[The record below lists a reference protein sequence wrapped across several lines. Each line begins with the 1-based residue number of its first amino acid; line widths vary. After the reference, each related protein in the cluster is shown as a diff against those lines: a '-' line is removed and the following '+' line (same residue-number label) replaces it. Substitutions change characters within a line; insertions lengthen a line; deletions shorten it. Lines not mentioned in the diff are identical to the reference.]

1 MVAFE
6 VVHHGEF
13 VENSEEKKDVKTE
26 VKFKPVNNEL
36 SEECTKIKP
45 KVYFSVL
52 TFLQNCFS
60 RRDENKDQKKQLSLT
75 SDYYRV
81 SIFWLL

>member
-45 KVYFSVL
+45 KVYFSVKHFCRFA
-52 TFLQNCFS
+52 FLDEMKTKI
-60 RRDENKDQKKQLSLT
+60 RRS
-75 SDYYRV
+75 SYH
-81 SIFWLL
+81 